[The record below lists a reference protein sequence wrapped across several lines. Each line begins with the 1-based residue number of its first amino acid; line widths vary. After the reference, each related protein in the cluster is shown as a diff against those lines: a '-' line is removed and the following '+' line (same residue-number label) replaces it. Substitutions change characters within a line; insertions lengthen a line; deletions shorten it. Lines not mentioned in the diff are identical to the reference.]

1 MTKQEHIEY
10 WLSTSKEDL
19 ESAFA
24 IFNSGKYFWSLFVAQ
39 LSLEK
44 LLKAFWV
51 RDNDTNF
58 PPKTHDLNKIAKET
72 NLSFIDTDKE
82 FLAEVSAFNIEARY
96 PDYKKKFNERCTQD
110 FANKYLSEIKEF
122 IECTLKKM

>member
-1 MTKQEHIEY
+1 MWT
-10 WLSTSKEDL
+10 
-19 ESAFA
+19 
-24 IFNSGKYFWSLFVAQ
+24 GKYFWSLFIAQ

-51 RDNDTNF
+51 KDNELNF

-72 NLSFIDTDKE
+72 NLSLPDADKE

-96 PDYKKKFNERCTQD
+96 PDYKKKFSERCTQD
-110 FANKYLSEIKEF
+110 FAKTYLFEIKEF

>member
-1 MTKQEHIEY
+1 MTKQEHINY

-19 ESAFA
+19 ESAFV

-51 RDNDTNF
+51 RDNDVHF

-72 NLSFIDTDKE
+72 NLQLIDADKE

-96 PDYKKKFNERCTQD
+96 PDYKKKFSERCTQD
-110 FANKYLSEIKEF
+110 FASKYLFE
-122 IECTLKKM
+122 

>member
-39 LSLEK
+39 LTLEK
-44 LLKAFWV
+44 LLKVFWV

-72 NLSFIDTDKE
+72 NLSFIDADKV

-96 PDYKKKFNERCTQD
+96 PDYKKKFSERCTQD
-110 FANKYLSEIKEF
+110 FANKYLFEIKEF